1 MRRERIALLVI
12 PISAAVL
19 IAIVI
24 LWAKSFTVEE
34 TFLVK
39 GGITVNETGGYRV
52 YFDRVRGV
60 EYKILFL
67 EARSNVDLKV
77 AVIYR
82 LNGSVKEALSDSI
95 TAGSRGYIKLP
106 RGAQIETVNLKSLN
120 PPVSIPFSF
129 MEGVE
134 PGVLRIGYEMLGL
147 GVNAILEARLRI
159 ERFNVTVIGEGDF
172 TIRMELYDGRDLV
185 GVVEEYCSRACN
197 LELSPAKPVT
207 SVDII
212 ATRTDRRAQATLLI
226 LGLIALT
233 LLTTTLYTIAK
244 TEHVKRKLFKTPS
257 L

>member
-34 TFLVK
+34 TVLVER
-39 GGITVNETGGYRV
+39 GITVNETGGYRV

-106 RGAQIETVNLKSLN
+106 GGAQIETVNLKSLN

-134 PGVLRIGYEMLGL
+134 PGVLR
-147 GVNAILEARLRI
+147 
-159 ERFNVTVIGEGDF
+159 RF
-172 TIRMELYDGRDLV
+172 
-185 GVVEEYCSRACN
+185 
-197 LELSPAKPVT
+197 
-207 SVDII
+207 
-212 ATRTDRRAQATLLI
+212 
-226 LGLIALT
+226 
-233 LLTTTLYTIAK
+233 
-244 TEHVKRKLFKTPS
+244 
-257 L
+257 